1 MKQVLNK
8 KISNGLIVL
17 SAISFYS
24 GYSHDQSNFIPA
36 EISYAIGI
44 TTLFFG
50 ALGHVLNLKDSNN
63 KK

>member
-17 SAISFYS
+17 SAISLYS
-24 GYSHDQSNFIPA
+24 GYSYDQSNFIPA

-44 TTLFFG
+44 TALFFG
-50 ALGHVLNLKDSNN
+50 TLGHVLNLKDSNN